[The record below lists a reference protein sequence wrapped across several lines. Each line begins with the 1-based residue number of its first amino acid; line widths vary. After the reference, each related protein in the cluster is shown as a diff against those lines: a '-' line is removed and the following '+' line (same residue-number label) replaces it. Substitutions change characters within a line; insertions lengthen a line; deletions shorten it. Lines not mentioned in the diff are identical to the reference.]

1 MRADLPATTG
11 PREVVERFNAAFGD
25 HDVPAALSLT
35 TEDCVFE
42 DTTPPYGVRHVGRE
56 AVRRSWEAL
65 FDGAPAAR
73 FHAEELFVAGDRVVV
88 RWLYSWGD
96 GEDERIRGVDLF
108 TVRDGLV
115 SEKAAYVK
123 G

>member
-1 MRADLPATTG
+1 MPADRGARA
-11 PREVVERFNAAFGD
+11 VVERFNVAFGR
-25 HDVPAALSLT
+25 HDVDAVMALM

-42 DTTPPYGVRHVGRE
+42 DTTPPYGVRHEGQA

-73 FHAEELFVAGDRVVV
+73 FVAEDTVVSGDRVVV
-88 RWLYSWGD
+88 RWRYSWGATPEE
-96 GEDERIRGVDLF
+96 GVRGVDLF
-108 TVRDGLV
+108 WVRDGLV
-115 SEKAAYVK
+115 AEKVAYVK